1 MIYVPFVFFLLLAI
15 IIIKQRGLDAS
26 AYISLLYAIS
36 AFFSILYY
44 NDGATALYKDACTF
58 FPTVI
63 YCGLISLAILPVYKF
78 NTANLQRITMPN
90 TVAIKGLTYL
100 YFTIFVVLLFAYL
113 DDLIF
118 IFTFDDFA
126 ELRDDISDGETFITQ
141 YGGLLGFILLIFN
154 ILATISFVM
163 IPVFFMMVLSKQ
175 KWWLQIMAILGS
187 LPIVIIGMLGID
199 RSKSFYWVIILGL
212 SLVIFWRH
220 LGQKTKKIVTVLVSL
235 LLLGVLSYFGSVTSD
250 RFEDTDSGVEGG
262 VVSYAGQTYVNFCY
276 FFENFNNGETFSTR
290 YMFPAIH
297 FWILQDYEGAV
308 ALQQD
313 LDKHTGII
321 TGVFYSFLGSF
332 IVDNNQ
338 IGPFVY
344 MVFYLVLF
352 FICLRCKRN
361 SEISLL
367 NFFYFYCLS
376 IVPTCGFIL
385 YIYTSPYMT
394 ISIMLIILLIA
405 LTYLQKR

>member
-44 NDGATALYKDACTF
+44 NDEATVLYKDACTF

-78 NTANLQRITMPN
+78 NTASLQRITMPN

-100 YFTIFVVLLFAYL
+100 YFAIFVVLLFAYL

-126 ELRDDISDGETFITQ
+126 ELRDDISDGETFTTQ
-141 YGGLLGFILLIFN
+141 YSGLLGFILLIFN

-276 FFENFNNGETFSTR
+276 FFENFN
-290 YMFPAIH
+290 
-297 FWILQDYEGAV
+297 L
-308 ALQQD
+308 
-313 LDKHTGII
+313 
-321 TGVFYSFLGSF
+321 
-332 IVDNNQ
+332 
-338 IGPFVY
+338 
-344 MVFYLVLF
+344 
-352 FICLRCKRN
+352 
-361 SEISLL
+361 
-367 NFFYFYCLS
+367 
-376 IVPTCGFIL
+376 
-385 YIYTSPYMT
+385 
-394 ISIMLIILLIA
+394 
-405 LTYLQKR
+405 

>member
-250 RFEDTDSGVEGG
+250 RFEDADSGVEGG

-276 FFENFNNGETFSTR
+276 FFENFNNGETFGTKQL
-290 YMFPAIH
+290 FPAIH
-297 FWILQDYEGAV
+297 TFVLQDYKGSVPFQKEMTV
-308 ALQQD
+308 R
-313 LDKHTGII
+313 TGIEC
-321 TGVFYSFLGSF
+321 GVFYSFLGSF
-332 IVDNNQ
+332 ILDNNQ
-338 IGPFVY
+338 KGPFIY
-344 MVFYLVLF
+344 IALYIFLF
-352 FICLRCKRN
+352 FISLHCKRN
-361 SEISLL
+361 NQVNILL
-367 NFFYFYCLS
+367 FMYFFFLAL
-376 IVPTCGFIL
+376 VPTCGVIS
-385 YIYTSPYMT
+385 YIYVSSYMT
-394 ISIMLIILLIA
+394 ISIMVIMLLIA